1 MLNPSL
7 GGLAA
12 AHLDDAQ
19 QHRDFE
25 VDEMLQDCGPSLRR
39 NACNIGACGW
49 DLGLVELHRR
59 HLLQVL
65 CVVTATMSHVH
76 TIGDA
81 ERCSASIVA
90 GVLAVHAIHTSG
102 DESVTAC
109 NACIFAPDEVSF
121 LTSNVRTILT
131 LSLG

>member
-1 MLNPSL
+1 MLNASL
-7 GGLAA
+7 SGLTA

-25 VDEMLQDCGPSLRR
+25 VDEVLQDCGPSLRR

-59 HLLQVL
+59 HLLQVF
-65 CVVTATMSHVH
+65 CVVTAAMSHVH
-76 TIGDA
+76 TIGHA

-90 GVLAVHAIHTSG
+90 GVLAVHTIHASG

-121 LTSNVRTILT
+121 LKSNVGARLT